1 MTTGEERSLGYM
13 HMCDPDELY
22 AHLITK
28 MDYNNI
34 ILMVECLPTIKSWVL
49 FYALNKSRCNGA
61 PPIVTILGR

>member
-1 MTTGEERSLGYM
+1 
-13 HMCDPDELY
+13 MCDPDELY

-28 MDYNNI
+28 TDYNNI